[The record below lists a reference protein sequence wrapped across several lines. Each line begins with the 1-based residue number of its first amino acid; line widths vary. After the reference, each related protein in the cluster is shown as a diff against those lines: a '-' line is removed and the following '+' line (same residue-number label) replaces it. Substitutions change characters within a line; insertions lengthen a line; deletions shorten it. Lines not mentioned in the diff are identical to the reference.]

1 MFKERPLDTLFSR
14 DLLQMLLLLA
24 LWAHASS
31 TVFKVRQRSKNCK
44 LSLLSRF
51 FSTVFWSFETN
62 KNGDIVT
69 LSLQFSLKCS
79 IFNFPFIKRK
89 SRALLVD
96 FARVLCGSRCGPCA
110 LLQLIRITRLSL
122 FSRHMIG
129 SAQCYSYCHWPIV
142 LSVKTLTKDCNR
154 RYIRHVSYFYDRK
167 VISL

>member
-44 LSLLSRF
+44 LSLHSRF

-79 IFNFPFIKRK
+79 IFKFPFIKRK

-96 FARVLCGSRCGPCA
+96 FARAV
-110 LLQLIRITRLSL
+110 RLPL
-122 FSRHMIG
+122 R
-129 SAQCYSYCHWPIV
+129 
-142 LSVKTLTKDCNR
+142 SVRTTSTYPYHADSVC
-154 RYIRHVSYFYDRK
+154 FPGT
-167 VISL
+167 

>member
-44 LSLLSRF
+44 LSLHSRF

-79 IFNFPFIKRK
+79 IFKFPFIKRK

-96 FARVLCGSRCGPCA
+96 FARAV
-110 LLQLIRITRLSL
+110 RLPLRSVRTTSTYPYHAAQSVFQAHDWL
-122 FSRHMIG
+122 
-129 SAQCYSYCHWPIV
+129 AQCYSYCHWPIV

>member
-1 MFKERPLDTLFSR
+1 MKCLKKGRSTLCSAGICSRCSCYWLFGHMLQAQYLKSDKEAKTANS
-14 DLLQMLLLLA
+14 
-24 LWAHASS
+24 H
-31 TVFKVRQRSKNCK
+31 
-44 LSLLSRF
+44 
-51 FSTVFWSFETN
+51 WSFETN

-96 FARVLCGSRCGPCA
+96 FARVLCSSRCGPCA

>member
-44 LSLLSRF
+44 LSLHSRF

-69 LSLQFSLKCS
+69 LSLQFSFKCS
-79 IFNFPFIKRK
+79 IFKFPFIKRK

-96 FARVLCGSRCGPCA
+96 FARAVRLPLRSVRTTSTYPYHAAQSVFQAHDWLGSVLF
-110 LLQLIRITRLSL
+110 LLSL
-122 FSRHMIG
+122 
-129 SAQCYSYCHWPIV
+129 AYCAVCQNINER
-142 LSVKTLTKDCNR
+142 L
-154 RYIRHVSYFYDRK
+154 
-167 VISL
+167 